1 MRNCH
6 QKQAYSKINKRTKQN
21 NLSIRHLWI
30 HTSPIELGEFI
41 LLFQLLCIY
50 GVQVLETL
58 WVEVLA
64 GLIVND
70 KVLWSS

>member
-30 HTSPIELGEFI
+30 HTSPIELGDFI
-41 LLFQLLCIY
+41 LLFQLL
-50 GVQVLETL
+50 GNSGFETFCTT
-58 WVEVLA
+58 
-64 GLIVND
+64 D
-70 KVLWSS
+70 PYSSQA